1 MQSKKGLLQEFK
13 DFIWSG
19 DLIMIAVGLILA
31 LYVQTVID
39 QFMKGVVFPILA
51 AIVGKPNFDDFG
63 FDLGKSRVSVGLV
76 ITAIVNL
83 IIVGIVLFGVVKAY
97 QSVQNKKKAAGEA
110 APTEVE
116 LLTEIRDS
124 LRNRQG

>member
-1 MQSKKGLLQEFK
+1 
-13 DFIWSG
+13 
-19 DLIMIAVGLILA
+19 
-31 LYVQTVID
+31 VID

-83 IIVGIVLFGVVKAY
+83 IIVGIVLFGVVKLYTAH
-97 QSVQNKKKAAGEA
+97 QNKKKAAGEA

>member
-31 LYVQTVID
+31 LYVKQVIE
-39 QFMKGVVFPILA
+39 QFMAGVVFPILA
-51 AIVGKPNFDDFG
+51 AIVGKPNFDSFG
-63 FDLGKSRVSVGLV
+63 FDLGKSRISIGLV
-76 ITAIVNL
+76 ITALVNL
-83 IIVGIVLFGVVKAY
+83 VLVGLVLFGVVKLYTGY
-97 QSVQNKKKAAGEA
+97 QAKKKAAGEA

>member
-31 LYVQTVID
+31 LYVKQVID
-39 QFMKGVVFPILA
+39 QFMAGVVFPILA
-51 AIVGKPNFDDFG
+51 AIVGKPNFDQLG

-76 ITAIVNL
+76 ITAFVNL
-83 IIVGIVLFGVVKAY
+83 VIVGAVLFGVVKAY
-97 QSVQNKKKAAGEA
+97 QSVQAKKKAAGEVG
-110 APTEVE
+110 PTEVE

-124 LRNRQG
+124 LRNR